1 MCRMAKK
8 ITTVLHV
15 RIDGK
20 YYLLDE
26 LPEEKRKKILAELND
41 RGMRSIGY
49 VPVGKKSD
57 SA

>member
-1 MCRMAKK
+1 MAKK
-8 ITTVLHV
+8 ITTVIHV

>member
-1 MCRMAKK
+1 MAKK
-8 ITTVLHV
+8 ITTVIHV
-15 RIDGK
+15 CIDGK

-26 LPEEKRKKILAELND
+26 LPEKERKRIIAELND

-49 VPVGKKSD
+49 VPVGKKSG